1 MNRVF
6 PKYLS
11 INLLTPQGWREEGG
25 AEGGGCAMEAG
36 GGSGPASLTV
46 LLCWGQPALVCG
58 QARWLLVM
66 SEPSSTHGREMGV
79 EITGGYRQ
87 TDRKAGHSNCLDR
100 GKHKLTDRWATRP
113 ANKRIANKQTD

>member
-1 MNRVF
+1 MEAGGGA
-6 PKYLS
+6 S
-11 INLLTPQGWREEGG
+11 QGWR
-25 AEGGGCAMEAG
+25 AG

-87 TDRKAGHSNCLDR
+87 IGRQDT
-100 GKHKLTDRWATRP
+100 AT
-113 ANKRIANKQTD
+113 A